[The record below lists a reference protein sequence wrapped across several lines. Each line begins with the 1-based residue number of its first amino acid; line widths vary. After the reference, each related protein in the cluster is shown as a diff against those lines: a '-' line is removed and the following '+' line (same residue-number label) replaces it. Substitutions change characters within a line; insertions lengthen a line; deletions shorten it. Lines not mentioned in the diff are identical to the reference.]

1 MFLTNHIDIILN
13 TRLLIVFVL
22 SFQNILCKENA
33 HAIEFYH
40 HIKHSGHCK
49 GQCGSYLF
57 LMDVDVYHDRNGA
70 L

>member
-1 MFLTNHIDIILN
+1 
-13 TRLLIVFVL
+13 VFVL